1 MKRFSIL
8 AMSLVLALATWSVV
22 QADDA
27 PPKTEKPATG
37 KQPAK
42 PAVEVIPVTIHRA
55 AAPRPALKYHL
66 LPTFRQSTPG
76 NAVPLY
82 AKALLIHR
90 ETWINLHNSARDG
103 KDKQFLDDFEHF
115 EKWLETPPDKL
126 PCDRVRKVVDSFSG
140 TVRTQLELAVRR
152 EHCDWD
158 MPLRQG
164 HVFEIV
170 LPEADDFRGLARIVA
185 LRARLQIAEG
195 KYDEAIASLQTGYGM
210 ARHIA
215 EEPFVVTS
223 LVGVTITLIMDEQL
237 LTLCQQPDAPNL
249 YWSIAELPSPWLD
262 RSTAIGAEYDGIYLQ
277 WPELQV
283 VRTAQYTPDQWN
295 LVLRKC
301 VSEIVRYEG
310 ETIKN
315 EKQKQEQLARIE
327 RIVTKALSEVSLSR
341 AKTAMLA
348 AGHTQ
353 KQLDAMPPAQ
363 IVMLYSLD
371 AYDATR
377 DESFKWWHLPYPQ
390 ALEGMAKAE
399 REIPK
404 ATKDE
409 LVPLATGLLSWVG
422 GALHG
427 FGRTD
432 RQFAAIRV
440 IEALRL
446 YAAAHD
452 GELPATLDAIRE
464 VPIPL
469 NPMTGKPFPYH
480 LEGKTAVLD
489 ADGGLT
495 NTPRPQYRVIVAK

>member
-1 MKRFSIL
+1 MRRFAIL
-8 AMSLVLALATWSVV
+8 ATSLSLALAMLSVLR
-22 QADDA
+22 AADA
-27 PPKTEKPATG
+27 PQTDKPAAG

-42 PAVEVIPVTIHRA
+42 PAVEVISVTIHPA

-66 LPTFRQSTPG
+66 LPTFRQTTPG

-90 ETWINLHNSARDG
+90 ETWSNLHNSARHG
-103 KDKQFLDDFEHF
+103 KDRQFLDDFEHF

-126 PCDRVRKVVDSFSG
+126 PRDRVRKVVDSFST

-170 LPEADDFRGLARIVA
+170 LPEADDFRDLARIVA

-215 EEPFVVTS
+215 GEPFVVTS

-249 YWSIAELPSPWLD
+249 YWSIAELPSPWID
-262 RSTAIGAEYDGIYLQ
+262 RSTAIRTEYDGLYLQ
-277 WPELQV
+277 WPELQA

-301 VSEIVRYEG
+301 VSEMVRYEG

-315 EKQKQEQLARIE
+315 ERQKQERLARIE
-327 RIVTKALSEVSLSR
+327 RIVTEALSEVSLSR

-348 AGHTQ
+348 AGYTQ
-353 KQLDAMPPAQ
+353 KRLDAMPPAQ
-363 IVMLYSLD
+363 IVMLHFLD

-377 DESFKWWHLPYPQ
+377 DELFKWWHLPYPQ
-390 ALEGMAKAE
+390 ALEGIAKAE

-404 ATKDE
+404 ATE
-409 LVPLATGLLSWVG
+409 NEPISLATGFLSWVG

-427 FGRTD
+427 LGRTD
-432 RQFAAIRV
+432 RELAAIRC
-440 IEALRL
+440 IEALRI
-446 YAAAHD
+446 YAAAHN
-452 GELPATLDAIRE
+452 GELPATLDAVTQ

-469 NPMTGKPFPYH
+469 NPLSGKPFPYY

-495 NTPRPQYRVIVAK
+495 RLPRPQYRVTVAK